1 MALAACSSTRSSS
14 KSTMARTPRPPK
26 GDGTGRTDRAR
37 SIRDAWMH
45 AGSWQSLHLAF
56 LIVPARPRAG
66 RGGRRARSVECAGE
80 REVRAWTRPGGGSG
94 GRRRERVRAGVCDRY
109 GIRRDRA
116 RYRDCFRSTSTVDT
130 YSRTYRGTYS
140 LTTLTSTVT
149 THHKLILTSIAG
161 RTSPRAGVGARTAV
175 RVIAREVARR
185 RVTFLTVTFRHGP
198 RISLP
203 SPRWLRPRTSPAAVR
218 AIATTTMLPTRAG
231 R

>member
-1 MALAACSSTRSSS
+1 MAESPP
-14 KSTMARTPRPPK
+14 RTWRFCDSPGSPAGGPR
-26 GDGTGRTDRAR
+26 R
-37 SIRDAWMH
+37 
-45 AGSWQSLHLAF
+45 
-56 LIVPARPRAG
+56 PARKLCGVR
-66 RGGRRARSVECAGE
+66 RG
-80 REVRAWTRPGGGSG
+80 TPGTSMESTG
-94 GRRRERVRAGVCDRY
+94 RRERRSAEGARARGRVRSL
-109 GIRRDRA
+109 RRDRA
-116 RYRDCFRSTSTVDT
+116 RYRDCFRSTSTVDI

-161 RTSPRAGVGARTAV
+161 RTSPPGAAAWSV
-175 RVIAREVARR
+175 RRFARFAPA

>member
-1 MALAACSSTRSSS
+1 MAACSSTRSSS

-45 AGSWQSLHLAF
+45 AGSWQSLHLGPGVSV
-56 LIVPARPRAG
+56 IVPARPRAG
-66 RGGRRARSVECAGE
+66 RGGRRASSVVCAGE
-80 REVRAWTRPGGGSG
+80 RQVRAWNRPGGGSG

-109 GIRRDRA
+109 GATEPATGTVSGRHR
-116 RYRDCFRSTSTVDT
+116 RSTYIRGRIEVPTR
-130 YSRTYRGTYS
+130 SR
-140 LTTLTSTVT
+140 LTSTVT

-161 RTSPRAGVGARTAV
+161 RTSPRAVGAV
-175 RVIAREVARR
+175 RFIAREVARR

>member
-1 MALAACSSTRSSS
+1 
-14 KSTMARTPRPPK
+14 
-26 GDGTGRTDRAR
+26 
-37 SIRDAWMH
+37 MH
-45 AGSWQSLHLAF
+45 AGSWQSLHLGPGVSV
-56 LIVPARPRAG
+56 IVPARPRAG

-80 REVRAWTRPGGGSG
+80 REVRAWNRPGGGSG

-109 GIRRDRA
+109 GATEPATGTVSGRHIFADVSRYLLAHDSHEYRHYTSQTDSNLDRGAHVATRRWR
-116 RYRDCFRSTSTVDT
+116 
-130 YSRTYRGTYS
+130 
-140 LTTLTSTVT
+140 
-149 THHKLILTSIAG
+149 
-161 RTSPRAGVGARTAV
+161 GARF
-175 RVIAREVARR
+175 IAREVARR